1 MERLKNEFLT
11 ELAKCLENHQ
21 EKESILLEYDS
32 HLDELLTDF
41 YNLEDESEIRNQI
54 YLRFGTPKEIASM
67 WKEELSVTPSKM
79 KWLFIVVNILFFG
92 GGTLL
97 TLAHNLFDWS
107 WLTSLWEHLTSFPIL
122 IALIYMFFWALL
134 GYEIGRGFGYKGRK
148 LMKRTF
154 LLALIPNL
162 TLMVLTV
169 FRIIPHKWFSPLLT
183 ETFMG
188 LCILLTLLLY
198 PVCLISYRWGKKLP
212 YKLFLFLVQ
221 YIEILYK

>member
-107 WLTSLWEHLTSFPIL
+107 WLTSLWEQLTSFPIL

-198 PVCLISYRWGKKLP
+198 PVCLISYRWGKKAS
-212 YKLFLFLVQ
+212 V
-221 YIEILYK
+221 

>member
-198 PVCLISYRWGKKLP
+198 PVCLISYRWGKKAS
-212 YKLFLFLVQ
+212 V
-221 YIEILYK
+221 